1 MIDADARVVKRK
13 VSEGLMSNTN
23 PSCRLVCVTD
33 DAVPVSLAASYSR
46 DDDVQESL
54 SEMLSPGRYSPL
66 ISILLPMA
74 DDELR

>member
-46 DDDVQESL
+46 DDDVQERVSVRCYP
-54 SEMLSPGRYSPL
+54 PGG
-66 ISILLPMA
+66 ILP
-74 DDELR
+74 